1 MATRIFNN
9 KRQQVDILFTANDT
23 ITVAGNDS
31 VSEIA
36 TTGQIITGASIKQI
50 MCSSPSGNG
59 AYWEVLRGANVV
71 FTPDS
76 TAFIDFAGNGI
87 GLDIDEAEDLTCN
100 LYRAAD
106 DEGSIVITLRKI
118 YEHPDDSDY

>member
-36 TTGQIITGASIKQI
+36 TTGQIITGATIKQLW
-50 MCSSPSGNG
+50 CSSPSGNG

-76 TAFIDFAGNGI
+76 TAFIDFAGNGV
-87 GLDIDEAEDLTCN
+87 GLDVDKAEDLTVN
-100 LYRAAD
+100 LYRAAA
-106 DEGSIVITLRKI
+106 DEGSIIITLRKL

>member
-36 TTGQIITGASIKQI
+36 ITGQTITGAAIKQI
-50 MCSSPSGNG
+50 LCSSPSGNG
-59 AYWEVLRGANVV
+59 AYWSVLRGANVV

-87 GLDIDEAEDLTCN
+87 GLDIDETADLTCN
-100 LYRAAD
+100 LVGAASD
-106 DEGSIVITLRKI
+106 AGSIVITLRKI

>member
-36 TTGQIITGASIKQI
+36 IPGQVITGAAIKQLL
-50 MCSSPSGNG
+50 CSSPSGNG
-59 AYWEVLRGANVV
+59 AYWSILRGANVI

-76 TAFIDFAGNGI
+76 TAYIDFA
-87 GLDIDEAEDLTCN
+87 DD
-100 LYRAAD
+100 AARRNYV
-106 DEGSIVITLRKI
+106 E
-118 YEHPDDSDY
+118 